1 MSQPTNDPRSVTQGR
16 LDRHAVR
23 RTGGVPT
30 VSVLT
35 GPVGAGRGAWSD
47 WAARTGCLTCS
58 ARGHFPLARWLAAAA
73 VTVPLST
80 LAVRALA
87 RRLDRDPDDL
97 LAEWRSKTST
107 DRERCWDT
115 AAPHAD
121 DDILR
126 TLSLVPVDAPPEVAV
141 DTLRPFGDRAVSPVV
156 RVHPH
161 AKWPG
166 VVFVVESPD
175 ELSAV
180 AVEASTWA
188 GRVPALALAVIVSAA
203 VWAEYQRTAPEDRGK
218 ALLREGEVTVA
229 GIDPEEADRRLAA
242 VGVSDSVRASLAA
255 GNADE
260 ALVTAATEVARATI
274 APPESEEE
282 DSRARSAA
290 EAFLFRMLESLPE
303 TAGRF
308 EPNAELEFR
317 FGPRPAE
324 VDLLCRE
331 LRLAVEIDGY
341 YHFGEP
347 SAYRRDRTKDW
358 ELQRRGFVVLRFL
371 AADVLPRYE
380 AVRDRILDAVR
391 TLPPGGAE

>member
-1 MSQPTNDPRSVTQGR
+1 M
-16 LDRHAVR
+16 
-23 RTGGVPT
+23 
-30 VSVLT
+30 SVLT
-35 GPVGAGRGAWSD
+35 GPVGAGGGAWSD

-58 ARGHFPLARWLAAAA
+58 ARGHLPLTHWLAAAA
-73 VTVPLST
+73 VTAPLPT

-87 RRLDRDPDDL
+87 RRLGRDPDDL
-97 LAEWRSKTST
+97 LAEWHSKTPA
-107 DRERCWDT
+107 DRERCWDS
-115 AAPHAD
+115 AAPQGA

-126 TLSLVPVDAPPEVAV
+126 ALSLVPVGAPPEVAV
-141 DTLRPFGDRAVSPVV
+141 DTLRPFGDRAVSLLLQM
-156 RVHPH
+156 HPD

-166 VVFVVESPD
+166 VVFVVGSPD
-175 ELSAV
+175 ELAAV
-180 AVEASTWA
+180 AAEASTWA
-188 GRVPALALAVIVSAA
+188 GRVPALALAVVLSAA
-203 VWAEYQRTAPEDRGK
+203 VWAEYQRSAPESRAK
-218 ALLREGEVTVA
+218 ALLREGEVAVA

-242 VGVSDSVRASLAA
+242 VCVTHSVRVSLADD
-255 GNADE
+255 ADE
-260 ALVTAATEVARATI
+260 ELVTAAVEVAHATV

-331 LRLAVEIDGY
+331 FRLVIEVDGY

-347 SAYRRDRTKDW
+347 
-358 ELQRRGFVVLRFL
+358 
-371 AADVLPRYE
+371 AA
-380 AVRDRILDAVR
+380 
-391 TLPPGGAE
+391 